1 MLELYLSEAEKQLL
15 LVLGR
20 AERRGLPPDRP
31 SLVRLAEFEFG
42 TPLDWTDAYA
52 SLQQRALIHCDNGH
66 VRLTARGE
74 RTRVQVHRHAPYWRY
89 IYDRV
94 YAEAEGSSAHAL
106 FCERVYGRDLGQ
118 QGMADMEQ
126 LQVLI
131 DVLGLESGCRVLDMG
146 CGCGR
151 IAEYISDSTGAH
163 VTGVDIS
170 PVGIRQAQ
178 ARTADKRDRLSYQV
192 GNMQSLDLEP
202 GSFDRVLLV
211 DTLYFC
217 STRVVL
223 DQIKRLAAP
232 GGLAGIFFSQWIQP
246 GGGNGNG
253 RSESKAQLRPEGT
266 LLARALRASGMTF
279 WTWDFCTQE
288 IAHWTHKLDVLVKLG
303 PAFEAEDKL
312 WLYEYRLD
320 ETKSH
325 TRTLGRHTRSRYLYY
340 VPL

>member
-1 MLELYLSEAEKQLL
+1 MLELHLSEAEKQLL

-31 SLVRLAEFEFG
+31 SLVRLAEFELG
-42 TPLDWTDAYA
+42 APLDWTDAYT

-66 VRLTARGE
+66 VHLTKRGE
-74 RTRVQVHRHAPYWRY
+74 RTRAEIHRQAPYWRY

-94 YAEAEGSSAHAL
+94 YAEAKGSTAHAL

-131 DVLGLESGCRVLDMG
+131 DVLDLEAGYRVLDLG

-151 IAEYISDSTGAH
+151 IAEYISDQSGAH

-170 PVGIRQAQ
+170 PVGIRQAR
-178 ARTADKRDRLSYQV
+178 AHTKEKRDRLTFQV
-192 GNMQSLDLEP
+192 GNIQRLDLDAN
-202 GSFDRVLLV
+202 SFDRVLLV

-217 STRVVL
+217 SARAVIEQV
-223 DQIKRLAAP
+223 KRLVAP
-232 GGLAGIFFSQWIQP
+232 GGRAGILFSQWIP
-246 GGGNGNG
+246 PDKG
-253 RSESKAQLRPEGT
+253 RGSASKTQLRPEGT
-266 LLARALRASGMTF
+266 LLARALRASGLTF
-279 WTWDFCTQE
+279 WTWDFCAQE